1 TPMSS
6 HDFGREHRDCSDAL
20 AAYVLHALP
29 PAEAEPV
36 ERHLATCER
45 CRDEA
50 GAFQFAVDALPS
62 TAPPRRAPAELKDRI
77 MAVVGAEAE
86 LLAAAG
92 SEADRLEPERRRLRF
107 PLSLRRPALAA
118 AAAAG
123 LAAAAVLGF
132 VVRGGDNGTPARTV
146 AAQLLGV
153 GVPPTAHAAVRL
165 SGGQGS

>member
-1 TPMSS
+1 MSS
-6 HDFGREHRDCSDAL
+6 RDFEREHRDCSDAL

-62 TAPPRRAPAELKDRI
+62 TAPPRRAPPELKDRI

-86 LLAAAG
+86 LLADGRGILATRHFDVGAFG
-92 SEADRLEPERRRLRF
+92 RLEALLN
-107 PLSLRRPALAA
+107 PLVARATAGMHVAA
-118 AAAAG
+118 A
-123 LAAAAVLGF
+123 
-132 VVRGGDNGTPARTV
+132 
-146 AAQLLGV
+146 Q
-153 GVPPTAHAAVRL
+153 
-165 SGGQGS
+165 